1 MLARNAT
8 QNNHT
13 SAVGFISICFTPEA
27 KALSVSIC
35 PSQTAWLMNDPTL
48 FIPKERELDF
58 PSVSSPGNFLPAPSN
73 GKTGD
78 LTPLQG
84 AMARRPTVLTYPWLW
99 GEISNCQTH
108 LGNWDIALRLKNQ
121 IVRTN
126 FKIHRELLSDKW
138 AGCDETGSHTVWW
151 EPSSWHQPQLDL
163 ALEEPV
169 CTLVMCSLGISKLSW
184 LSLSYAVV

>member
-99 GEISNCQTH
+99 REISNCQTH
-108 LGNWDIALRLKNQ
+108 LGNWDIALRLKN
-121 IVRTN
+121 
-126 FKIHRELLSDKW
+126 KLSEPILKS
-138 AGCDETGSHTVWW
+138 TGSCCQTNDRAVMNWLACGVM
-151 EPSSWHQPQLDL
+151 ESSSWREPQLDL